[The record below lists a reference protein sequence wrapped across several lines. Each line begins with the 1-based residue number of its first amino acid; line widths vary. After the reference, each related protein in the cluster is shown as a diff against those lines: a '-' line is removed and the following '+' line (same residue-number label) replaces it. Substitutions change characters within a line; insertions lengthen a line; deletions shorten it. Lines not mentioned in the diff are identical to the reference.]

1 MTLEEGGRGPWAR
14 SGRGTRGLR
23 GDIQHFS
30 FGIYHFKT
38 LCMWGTPQKTPT
50 VVSGFKISIASPRSA
65 SPAIGS
71 RVTSSLKRQRSKHV
85 STQVLCVALRGARCN
100 MTFHIRSR
108 SVVYFKQT
116 VSHTPMCVNRHAHG
130 VRLYYPLDSLQTVSE
145 SIEKSLGVTARDA
158 LHPS

>member
-23 GDIQHFS
+23 GDIQHSS

-50 VVSGFKISIASPRSA
+50 VVSGFSKFQSHRHPDQHRT
-65 SPAIGS
+65 AIGS

-116 VSHTPMCVNRHAHG
+116 VSRTHRCASIVIELKTLCRRSLN
-130 VRLYYPLDSLQTVSE
+130 PLRRVS
-145 SIEKSLGVTARDA
+145 A
-158 LHPS
+158 

>member
-1 MTLEEGGRGPWAR
+1 M
-14 SGRGTRGLR
+14 
-23 GDIQHFS
+23 
-30 FGIYHFKT
+30 
-38 LCMWGTPQKTPT
+38 
-50 VVSGFKISIASPRSA
+50 VSKFQSHHPVEISIT
-65 SPAIGS
+65 AIGS

-116 VSHTPMCVNRHAHG
+116 VSHTPRCASIVME
-130 VRLYYPLDSLQTVSE
+130 LDSLQTVSE

>member
-23 GDIQHFS
+23 GDIQHSS

-50 VVSGFKISIASPRSA
+50 VVSGFSKFQSHRHPDQHHCH
-65 SPAIGS
+65 
-71 RVTSSLKRQRSKHV
+71 RVTCHEQSQTSKVKARFHSGAVCSPPWCALQHDVSYTQSQRGLFQADSLSHTDVRQSSLR
-85 STQVLCVALRGARCN
+85 
-100 MTFHIRSR
+100 
-108 SVVYFKQT
+108 
-116 VSHTPMCVNRHAHG
+116 
-130 VRLYYPLDSLQTVSE
+130 LDSLQTVSE